1 MTTQPEPFDLRSQDI
16 AEDRRQELL
25 RLSPEIRT
33 EGGQIDFE
41 RLKLALGQAV
51 DVGKERYGLTWP
63 DTTLAE
69 LTNQVQ
75 DARLKGIS
83 GRNARFFEDEL
94 KKLDAWAD
102 DQLASAEK
110 ALKDVK
116 KRIRDL
122 RNAASKAADLVEQA
136 RIQSEISDL
145 ERRQRK
151 LRQEIFDVEDRI
163 LAQRDQLVAAIRGKL
178 HQSIQQQTLF
188 TIRWSLQG
196 QP

>member
-63 DTTLAE
+63 PTTLAE

-75 DARLKGIS
+75 DALLKGIS
-83 GRNARFFEDEL
+83 ARNARFFEDEL

>member
-63 DTTLAE
+63 GTTLAE